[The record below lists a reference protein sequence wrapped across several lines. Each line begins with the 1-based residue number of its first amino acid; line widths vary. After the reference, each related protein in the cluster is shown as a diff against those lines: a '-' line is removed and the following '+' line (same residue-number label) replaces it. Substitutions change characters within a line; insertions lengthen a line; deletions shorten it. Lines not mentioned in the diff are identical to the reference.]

1 MTTNLD
7 IANEYLLFTI
17 NYNYNGKINSVVK
30 TVSYGE
36 NLDLNLNTELGY
48 KLKNV
53 VCNGNEL
60 NVCDASYNLENITSD
75 LEVTVNLTEYEFSDM
90 NLCDFILCLGI
101 GLLLVFVLMKIV
113 KPRTK

>member
-17 NYNYNGKINSVVK
+17 NYNYNGKINSIVK

-36 NLDLNLNTELGY
+36 NLDLNLSTELGY

-60 NVCDASYNLENITSD
+60 NLCGASYNLENITSD
-75 LEVTVNLTEYEFSDM
+75 LEVTVNLTEYEFSDK
-90 NLCDFILCLGI
+90 NLCDFIFVSWYWLVISFCLNENH
-101 GLLLVFVLMKIV
+101 
-113 KPRTK
+113 